1 MAFKMNMVKLP
12 RSKKDEQEFG
22 PGKKE
27 YVVCPECDSAYF
39 DKSWHHL
46 LHEEKPS
53 HLQKDKKVSY
63 KLCPACDMKKKKEYE
78 GEVTVIIRDMKAKQD
93 VLNSIKN
100 SDELARQRDTLDRVL
115 WLEDKGS
122 TIKVFT
128 SENQL
133 AVKIGKKLSSAHPG
147 GKLEIKHSKDEDV
160 SRVLVE
166 I

>member
-1 MAFKMNMVKLP
+1 MNMVKLP

-27 YVVCPECDSAYF
+27 YIVCPECNSAYF
-39 DKSWHHL
+39 DKSWHHSL
-46 LHEEKPS
+46 REEKPE
-53 HLQKDKKVSY
+53 HLQKEKRVIF
-63 KLCPACDMKKKKEYE
+63 KLCPADEMKKKKMYE
-78 GEVTVIIRDMKAKQD
+78 GEVTIVLGDLKIKQD

-100 SDELARQRDTLDRVL
+100 SDGLARQRDTLDRVL
-115 WLEDKGS
+115 WTEDKGN

-160 SRVLVE
+160 SRVRVE